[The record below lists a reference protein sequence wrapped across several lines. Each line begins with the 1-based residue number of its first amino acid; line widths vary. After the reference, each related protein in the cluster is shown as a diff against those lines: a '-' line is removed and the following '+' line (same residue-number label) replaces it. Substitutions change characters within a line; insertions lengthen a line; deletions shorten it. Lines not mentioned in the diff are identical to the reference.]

1 MSRDAC
7 AIAGWWQA
15 RSRLKHHGTS
25 EASAISPNSDA
36 GGDRVLTGSS
46 VGKGTPPFRQASS
59 RERKHLASKRLKLT
73 AVASTVAQESQPQWL
88 EHE

>member
-1 MSRDAC
+1 
-7 AIAGWWQA
+7 
-15 RSRLKHHGTS
+15 
-25 EASAISPNSDA
+25 
-36 GGDRVLTGSS
+36 